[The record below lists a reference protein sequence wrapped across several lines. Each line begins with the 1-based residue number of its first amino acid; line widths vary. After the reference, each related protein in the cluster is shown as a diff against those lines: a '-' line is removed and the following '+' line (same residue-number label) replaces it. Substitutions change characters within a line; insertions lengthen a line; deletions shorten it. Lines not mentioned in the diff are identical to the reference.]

1 MSELKTIRLYG
12 KLGTKFGRVHRMAV
26 SNPAEAVQALCS
38 QFAGFEKYL
47 TEAKDHGFGFAVFAG
62 KRNLSEDQLT
72 APTGGD
78 DIRIAPFTFGAK
90 KQGVLQII
98 IGVILIV
105 VGAIMSYV
113 VPGSGVGIIQMGIA
127 MVVGGV
133 VQMLMPAPKA
143 PDSRDSAAANASYTF
158 NGPVNT
164 QAQGNPVPVLYG
176 RLTVGSAVISAG
188 IITEQHQY
196 AGRLYSPSYSGGG
209 MITDAVIRAA
219 F

>member
-12 KLGTKFGRVHRMAV
+12 TLGAKFGRVHRMAV
-26 SNPAEAVQALCS
+26 KNPAEAVQALCS
-38 QFAGFEKYL
+38 QYAGFEEYL
-47 TEAKDHGFGFAVFAG
+47 TGAKDKGFGFAVFAG

-72 APTGGD
+72 HPTGGD
-78 DIRIAPFTFGAK
+78 EIRIAPFAFGSK
-90 KQGVLQII
+90 KQGVLQVI

-105 VGAIMSYV
+105 VGCFVSVASFGGAAPLGAAMIK
-113 VPGSGVGIIQMGIA
+113 MGIA

-133 VQMLMPAPKA
+133 LQMLMPAPKA
-143 PDSRDSAAANASYTF
+143 PEGRDSAAANASYTF

-176 RLTVGSAVISAG
+176 RMTVGSAVISAG

-196 AGRLYSPSYSGGG
+196 AGRLYSPSY
-209 MITDAVIRAA
+209 
-219 F
+219 